1 MNTTPLIEARG
12 LTKEFPLGGGLL
24 AEPKNLVRAV
34 SDVSF
39 SLNPGKTLALVGES
53 GCGKTTLARMAA
65 LLTPT
70 TAGSVIYRGGEVTG
84 GSRSALK
91 SFRRHMGL
99 VFQDPYASLNPRM
112 TAARAIAEPMLIHGA
127 GNRLE
132 RRYRVQALFERVG
145 LSPRD
150 GERYPHTFSGGQRQ
164 RIALA
169 RALALEPQLVIVD
182 EPLSALDVSIQSQML
197 NLMRDLQDE
206 MGLAFLFISHDLA
219 VVESFAHHVAVL
231 YLGRIVESAP
241 TATLFRAPAHPY
253 TRALMKAVPRIGEG
267 RHHGGA
273 TAAPGEPPSPIAP
286 PPGCAFHP
294 RCPKAQDLCRE
305 TRPQPKNIGG
315 GGGGDGDDDAHICA
329 CHFPETRDTKP

>member
-1 MNTTPLIEARG
+1 MSTTPLLEARG

-24 AEPKNLVRAV
+24 AKSKSLVRAV

-39 SLNPGKTLALVGES
+39 RLEAGTTLALVGES

-65 LLTPT
+65 LLTP
-70 TAGSVIYRGGEVTG
+70 ASGGSVLYRGEEVTG

-112 TAARAIAEPMLIHGA
+112 TAARTIAEPMLIHGA

-132 RRYRVQALFERVG
+132 RRYRVQSLLEHVG
-145 LSPRD
+145 LGPRD

-169 RALALEPQLVIVD
+169 RALALEPELVIAD

-231 YLGRIVESAP
+231 YLGRIVESAD
-241 TATLFRAPAHPY
+241 TTTLFRTPAHPY

-267 RHHGGA
+267 RRHGGA
-273 TAAPGEPPSPIAP
+273 TAAPGEPPSPVAP

-294 RCPKAQDLCRE
+294 RCPKAQALCRDQ
-305 TRPQPKNIGG
+305 RPQLENIGDG
-315 GGGGDGDDDAHICA
+315 GNDDAHICA
-329 CHFPETRDTKP
+329 CHFPETGSVRP

>member
-1 MNTTPLIEARG
+1 MSTTPLLETRG

-24 AEPKNLVRAV
+24 AKSKSLVRAV

-39 SLNPGKTLALVGES
+39 RLEAGTTLALVGES

-65 LLTPT
+65 LLTPVSG
-70 TAGSVIYRGGEVTG
+70 GSVLYRGEEVTG
-84 GSRSALK
+84 DSRATLK

-112 TAARAIAEPMLIHGA
+112 TAARTIAEPMLIHGA

-132 RRYRVQALFERVG
+132 RRYRVQSLLEHVG

-169 RALALEPQLVIVD
+169 RALALEPELVIAD

-219 VVESFAHHVAVL
+219 VVESFAHHVSVL
-231 YLGRIVESAP
+231 YLGRIVESAD
-241 TATLFRAPAHPY
+241 TATLFRSPAHPY

-267 RHHGGA
+267 RRHGGA
-273 TAAPGEPPSPIAP
+273 TAAPGEPPSPVAP

-294 RCPKAQDLCRE
+294 RCPKAQNLCRDQ
-305 TRPQPKNIGG
+305 RPQLENIGDG
-315 GGGGDGDDDAHICA
+315 GDDDAHICA
-329 CHFPETRDTKP
+329 CHFPETGGVRP